1 MKFLFRSHREKGKDT
16 DCIHSNLLEV
26 VMAPINSQGPVSL
39 LDLHF
44 QVKGTVGAFLVDT
57 PEGPVLV
64 ETGPESLYSNLRT
77 AVEARGHALED
88 IRHVFVTHI
97 HLDHAGAAWR
107 LARHGARIYVHPRGA
122 PHLQDPE
129 KLLGSAQRIYGD
141 AMERLWGRLEPI
153 EQERIVPMDD
163 GQVIRFGDV
172 AIQAIHTPGHA
183 IHHITFRLEDGL
195 FTGDVGG
202 IRIGNGPTIPP
213 FPPPDID
220 LEAWADS
227 IAKMRTANPT
237 YIYPTHFGIKTDG
250 PAHFDSLEENI
261 HRIAA
266 WVKEQVKLGTAEVTM
281 VPAFQTFLHG
291 LFSECGLPEATIQ
304 EYEIADP
311 AFMSV
316 YGLARYWKKKGT
328 GMPAD

>member
-1 MKFLFRSHREKGKDT
+1 MS
-16 DCIHSNLLEV
+16 
-26 VMAPINSQGPVSL
+26 PIESQGPVSL

-44 QVKGTVGAFLVDT
+44 QVEGTVGAFLVET
-57 PEGPVLV
+57 TEGPVLV

-77 AVEARGHALED
+77 AVEAHGHALED

-107 LARHGARIYVHPRGA
+107 LARHGARIYVHPKGA

-129 KLLGSAQRIYGD
+129 KLLGSAQRIYGE

-153 EQERIVPMDD
+153 DPDRIVAMEDS
-163 GQVIRFGDV
+163 QIVQFGDV

-183 IHHITFRLEDGL
+183 IHHITFRLDDGL

-202 IRIGNGPTIPP
+202 IRIGDGPTIPP

-227 IAKMRTANPT
+227 IARMRSANPT
-237 YIYPTHFGIKTDG
+237 FIYPTHFGIKTDG
-250 PAHFDSLEENI
+250 AAHFDSLEENI
-261 HRIAA
+261 HRIAS
-266 WVKEQVKLGTAEVTM
+266 WMKDKVETG
-281 VPAFQTFLHG
+281 VPEDSLVPLFQGFMNELLSG
-291 LFSECGLPEATIQ
+291 CGLAEEAIQ

-316 YGLARYWKKKGT
+316 HGLARYWKKRGT
-328 GMPAD
+328 GTSPA

>member
-1 MKFLFRSHREKGKDT
+1 MGVDMSPIESH
-16 DCIHSNLLEV
+16 
-26 VMAPINSQGPVSL
+26 GPVAL

-44 QVKGTVGAFLVDT
+44 QAEGTVGAFLIRT
-57 PEGPVLV
+57 PVGPLLV
-64 ETGPESLYSNLRT
+64 ETGPESLYANLR
-77 AVEARGHALED
+77 ASVQAQGYALED

-107 LARHGARIYVHPRGA
+107 LARHGAQVYVHPKGA
-122 PHLQDPE
+122 SHLQDPG
-129 KLLGSAQRIYGD
+129 KLLSSAQRIYGD
-141 AMERLWGRLEPI
+141 AMDRLWGRLEPI
-153 EQERIVPMDD
+153 DTNRIVAMEDD
-163 GQVIRFGDV
+163 QIIRFGDV

-202 IRIGNGPTIPP
+202 IRIGDGPTIPP

-227 IAKMRTANPT
+227 IKRMRSFNPT
-237 YIYPTHFGIKTDG
+237 YIYPTHFGIKNDG
-250 PAHFDSLEENI
+250 AAHFDSLEENI
-261 HRIAA
+261 HRIAD
-266 WVKEQVKLGTAEVTM
+266 WMKVKIGTGATEESL
-281 VPAFQTFLHG
+281 VPLFQEFMHVLLSGYG
-291 LFSECGLPEATIQ
+291 LQEKAIQ

-316 YGLARYWKKKGT
+316 HGLARYWKKRSIGT
-328 GMPAD
+328 TSV

>member
-1 MKFLFRSHREKGKDT
+1 M
-16 DCIHSNLLEV
+16 EV
-26 VMAPINSQGPVSL
+26 TLASIDSQGPVSL

-44 QVKGTVGAFLVDT
+44 QIKGTVGAFLVDT
-57 PEGPVLV
+57 PQGPVLV

-107 LARHGARIYVHPRGA
+107 LARHGARIYVHPKGA
-122 PHLQDPE
+122 PHLQDLG

-141 AMERLWGRLEPI
+141 AMERLWGHLEPI

-163 GQVIRFGDV
+163 SRVIRFGDL

-202 IRIGNGPTIPP
+202 IRIGDGPTIPP

-220 LEAWADS
+220 LEAWAES
-227 IAKMRTANPT
+227 IAKMRSTNPT
-237 YIYPTHFGIKTDG
+237 YIYPTHFGIKSDG
-250 PAHFDSLEENI
+250 VAHFASLEENI
-261 HRIAA
+261 YRIAG
-266 WVKEQVKLGTAEVTM
+266 WMKEQMRLGVTEDAM
-281 VPAFQTFLHG
+281 VPAFQNYLHG
-291 LFSECGLPEATIQ
+291 LFSECGLPEETIR

-316 YGLARYWKKKGT
+316 HGLARYWKKRGV
-328 GMPAD
+328 GASNV